1 MMKKLNYWN
10 VKEYMSEKD
19 KKVCEDAWDKEIEL
33 RVDECGRVF
42 DESDAYI
49 ADVGYQE
56 SSEY

>member
-49 ADVGYQE
+49 ADVVYQE